1 LKTVSGTPKFDSIF
15 LGEIQI
21 DLLASPDIRMQAT
34 AGYLDSKTG
43 RRFGSTNKLGSWSP
57 ETLLRLNAL
66 IESIETDVA
75 ADIFEGVAT
84 GGGLTT
90 IATPIDGVPGL

>member
-1 LKTVSGTPKFDSIF
+1 LKTISGAPKFDSIF

-21 DLLASPDIRMQAT
+21 DLHATPDIRMQAV

-43 RRFGSTNKLGSWSP
+43 RRFGSTTKMGSWSP
-57 ETLLRLNAL
+57 DTLLKLNAL

-84 GGGLTT
+84 GGGDRT